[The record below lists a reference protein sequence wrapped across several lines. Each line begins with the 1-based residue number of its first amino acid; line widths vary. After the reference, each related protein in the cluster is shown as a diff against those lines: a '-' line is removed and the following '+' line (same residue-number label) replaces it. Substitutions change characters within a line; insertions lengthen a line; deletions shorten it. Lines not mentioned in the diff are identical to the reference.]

1 MFQKTT
7 FPNGLRVLT
16 SCMPQTRSV
25 SISLYLGAGSRYE
38 APEVAGIS
46 HFVEHLLFKGTTKRP
61 RPEDVSGAIEN
72 LGGLHNG
79 ATDREITSYWCKVA
93 RPHFLVG
100 LDVLLDMVHHS
111 KFDPEEVEKERKVI
125 IEELNMVQ
133 DSPPELAGLL
143 IDQTMWPDQPL
154 GRDVG
159 GTKETVGGLTRSM
172 LVEYLNQQ
180 YGPGNAVISV
190 AGDIEH
196 AEVIEAL
203 EPSLDEWRSSQPGSL
218 YPTVD
223 SQTGPRVSVINRKT
237 QQAHI
242 CLALPGLSTLHP
254 DRYVLALLNT
264 VFGEGSTSRL
274 FLEVRERRGL
284 AYDVHSYVSHFLD
297 AGALTVYA
305 GVDPKNA
312 SDTLRVVLD
321 QLLHLRAGIPEEELN
336 RAREMIKGRMLLRM
350 EDTRAVSS
358 WIGSQEL
365 LTGTVK
371 TVDEVVEKVDA
382 ITAEDVQRVACSL
395 IKPERLNLAVV
406 GPFRSDRPFHRL
418 LQGGLG
424 GRGHAKPA

>member
-16 SCMPQTRSV
+16 SCMPHTRSV
-25 SISLYLGAGSRYE
+25 SVSLYMGAGSRYE
-38 APEVAGIS
+38 APDVAGIS
-46 HFVEHLLFKGTTKRP
+46 HFVEHLLFKGTAKRP

-93 RPHFLVG
+93 RLHFLVG

-159 GTKETVGGLTRSM
+159 GTKETVHGITRSM
-172 LVEYLNQQ
+172 LVDYLSQQ
-180 YGPGNAVISV
+180 YGPGNAVISI
-190 AGDIEH
+190 AGDVEH
-196 AEVIEAL
+196 AEAIEAL
-203 EPSLDEWRSSQPGSL
+203 EPSLNEWKPSQPGSL
-218 YPTVD
+218 YPTVE
-223 SQTGPRVSVINRKT
+223 SQAGPRVSVINRKT
-237 QQAHI
+237 EQAHL

-254 DRYVLALLNT
+254 DRYVLGLLNT
-264 VFGEGSTSRL
+264 VLGEGSTSLL

-284 AYDVHSYVSHFLD
+284 AYDIHSYVSHFLD

-321 QLLHLRAGIPEEELN
+321 QLLHLRTGIPEEELS
-336 RAREMIKGRMLLRM
+336 RAKELIKGRMLLRM

-365 LTGTVK
+365 LTGAVK
-371 TVDEVVEKVDA
+371 TVDEVVEQIDA
-382 ITAEDVQRVACSL
+382 ITAEDVRRVACTL

-406 GPFRSDRPFHRL
+406 GPFRSDKPFYRL
-418 LQGGLG
+418 LQG
-424 GRGHAKPA
+424 

>member
-16 SCMPQTRSV
+16 SCMPHTRSV
-25 SISLYLGAGSRYE
+25 SVSLYLGAGSRYE

-125 IEELNMVQ
+125 IEEISMVQ

-159 GTKETVGGLTRSM
+159 GTRETVNGITRSM
-172 LVEYLNQQ
+172 LVEYLNHQ
-180 YGPGNAVISV
+180 YGPGNAVISI
-190 AGDIEH
+190 AGDLEH
-196 AEVIEAL
+196 AEAIEAL
-203 EPSLDEWRSSQPGSL
+203 EPSLDEWRPSQPGSL
-218 YPTVD
+218 YPTVE

-237 QQAHI
+237 EQAHL

-264 VFGEGSTSRL
+264 VLGEGSTSRL

-284 AYDVHSYVSHFLD
+284 AYDIHSYVSHFLD

-321 QLLHLRAGIPEEELN
+321 QLLRLRTGIPEEELS
-336 RAREMIKGRMLLRM
+336 RARELIKGRILLRM

-358 WIGSQEL
+358 WIGNQEL

-371 TVDEVVEKVDA
+371 TVDEVVEQIDA
-382 ITAEDVQRVACSL
+382 ITAEDVRRVACTL

-406 GPFRSDRPFHRL
+406 GPFRSDRPFYRL
-418 LQGGLG
+418 LQG
-424 GRGHAKPA
+424 

>member
-16 SCMPQTRSV
+16 SCMPHTRSV
-25 SISLYLGAGSRYE
+25 SVSLYLGAGSRYE

-125 IEELNMVQ
+125 IEELNMIQ

-159 GTKETVGGLTRSM
+159 GTKETVNGITRSM
-172 LVEYLNQQ
+172 LVEYLNHQ
-180 YGPGNAVISV
+180 YGPGNAVISI
-190 AGDIEH
+190 AGDVEH
-196 AEVIEAL
+196 AEAIEAL
-203 EPSLDEWRSSQPGSL
+203 EPSLNEWTPRQPGSL
-218 YPTVD
+218 YPTVE

-237 QQAHI
+237 EQAHL

-264 VFGEGSTSRL
+264 VLGEGSTSRL

-284 AYDVHSYVSHFLD
+284 AYDIHSYVSHFLD

-321 QLLHLRAGIPEEELN
+321 QLLRLRTGIPEEELS
-336 RAREMIKGRMLLRM
+336 RARELIKGRILLRM

-358 WIGSQEL
+358 WIGNQEL

-371 TVDEVVEKVDA
+371 TVDEVVEQIDA
-382 ITAEDVQRVACSL
+382 ITAEDVRRVACTL

-406 GPFRSDRPFHRL
+406 GPFRSDRPFYRL
-418 LQGGLG
+418 LQG
-424 GRGHAKPA
+424 

>member
-16 SCMPQTRSV
+16 SCMPHTRSV
-25 SISLYLGAGSRYE
+25 SVSLYLGAGSRYE
-38 APEVAGIS
+38 APTVAGIS

-79 ATDREITSYWCKVA
+79 ATDREVTSYWCKVA
-93 RPHFLVG
+93 RPHFLIG

-125 IEELNMVQ
+125 IEEISMVQ

-159 GTKETVGGLTRSM
+159 GTKETVNGITRSM
-172 LVEYLNQQ
+172 LVEYLNHQ
-180 YGPGNAVISV
+180 YGPGNAVISI
-190 AGDIEH
+190 AGDVEH
-196 AEVIEAL
+196 AEAIEAL
-203 EPSLDEWRSSQPGSL
+203 EPSLNEWTPRQPGSL
-218 YPTVD
+218 YPTLE

-237 QQAHI
+237 EQAHL
-242 CLALPGLSTLHP
+242 CLALPGLPTLHP

-264 VFGEGSTSRL
+264 VLGEGSTSRL

-284 AYDVHSYVSHFLD
+284 AYDIHSYVSHFLD

-312 SDTLRVVLD
+312 SDTLRVVLE
-321 QLLHLRAGIPEEELN
+321 QLLRLRTGIPEEDLS
-336 RAREMIKGRMLLRM
+336 RARELIKGRMLLRM

-358 WIGSQEL
+358 WIGNQEL

-371 TVDEVVEKVDA
+371 TVDEVVEQIDA
-382 ITAEDVQRVACSL
+382 ITIEDVQRVACSL

-406 GPFRSDRPFHRL
+406 GPFRSDKPFHRL
-418 LQGGLG
+418 LQ
-424 GRGHAKPA
+424 A

>member
-16 SCMPQTRSV
+16 SCMPHTRSV
-25 SISLYLGAGSRYE
+25 SVSLYLGAGSRYE

-125 IEELNMVQ
+125 VEELNMIQ

-159 GTKETVGGLTRSM
+159 GTKETVNGITRSM
-172 LVEYLNQQ
+172 LVEYLNHQ
-180 YGPGNAVISV
+180 YGPGNAVISI
-190 AGDIEH
+190 AGDLEH
-196 AEVIEAL
+196 AEAIEAL
-203 EPSLDEWRSSQPGSL
+203 EPSLDEWRPSQPGSL
-218 YPTVD
+218 YPTVE

-237 QQAHI
+237 EQAHL

-264 VFGEGSTSRL
+264 VLGEGSTSRL

-284 AYDVHSYVSHFLD
+284 AYDIHSYVSHFLD

-321 QLLHLRAGIPEEELN
+321 QLLHLRTGIPEEELS
-336 RAREMIKGRMLLRM
+336 RARELIKGRMLLRM

-371 TVDEVVEKVDA
+371 TVDEVVEQIDA
-382 ITAEDVQRVACSL
+382 ITAEEVQRVACTL

-406 GPFRSDRPFHRL
+406 GPFRSDRPFYRL
-418 LQGGLG
+418 LQG
-424 GRGHAKPA
+424 

>member
-16 SCMPQTRSV
+16 SCMPHTRSV
-25 SISLYLGAGSRYE
+25 SVSLYLGAGSRYE
-38 APEVAGIS
+38 APTVAGIS

-79 ATDREITSYWCKVA
+79 ATDREVTSYWCKVA
-93 RPHFLVG
+93 RPHFLIG

-125 IEELNMVQ
+125 IEEISMVQ

-159 GTKETVGGLTRSM
+159 GTKETVNGITRSM
-172 LVEYLNQQ
+172 LVEYLNHQ
-180 YGPGNAVISV
+180 YGPGNAVISI
-190 AGDIEH
+190 AGDVEH
-196 AEVIEAL
+196 AEAIEAL
-203 EPSLDEWRSSQPGSL
+203 EPSLNEWTPRQPGSL
-218 YPTVD
+218 YPTVE

-237 QQAHI
+237 EQAHL
-242 CLALPGLSTLHP
+242 CLALPGLPTLHP

-264 VFGEGSTSRL
+264 VLGEGSTSRL

-284 AYDVHSYVSHFLD
+284 AYDIHSYVSHFLD
-297 AGALTVYA
+297 ARALTVYA
-305 GVDPKNA
+305 GVDPTNA
-312 SDTLRVVLD
+312 SDTLRVVLE
-321 QLLHLRAGIPEEELN
+321 QLLRLRTGIPEEDLS
-336 RAREMIKGRMLLRM
+336 RARELIKGRMLLRM

-358 WIGSQEL
+358 WIGNQEL

-371 TVDEVVEKVDA
+371 TVDEVVEQIDA
-382 ITAEDVQRVACSL
+382 ITIEDVQRVACSL

-406 GPFRSDRPFHRL
+406 GPFRSDKPFHRL
-418 LQGGLG
+418 LQ
-424 GRGHAKPA
+424 A

>member
-16 SCMPQTRSV
+16 SCMPHTRSV
-25 SISLYLGAGSRYE
+25 SVSLYLGAGSRYE

-125 IEELNMVQ
+125 IEEISMVQ

-159 GTKETVGGLTRSM
+159 GTRETVNGITRSM
-172 LVEYLNQQ
+172 LVEYLNHQ
-180 YGPGNAVISV
+180 YGPGNAVISI
-190 AGDIEH
+190 AGDVEH
-196 AEVIEAL
+196 AEAIEAL
-203 EPSLDEWRSSQPGSL
+203 EPSLNEWTPRQPGSL
-218 YPTVD
+218 YPTLE

-237 QQAHI
+237 EQAHL

-264 VFGEGSTSRL
+264 VLGEGSTSRL

-284 AYDVHSYVSHFLD
+284 AYDIHSYVSHFLD

-321 QLLHLRAGIPEEELN
+321 QLLRLRTGIPEEELS
-336 RAREMIKGRMLLRM
+336 RARELIKGRILLRM

-358 WIGSQEL
+358 WIGNQEL

-371 TVDEVVEKVDA
+371 TVDEVVEQIDA
-382 ITAEDVQRVACSL
+382 ITAEEVQRVACTL
-395 IKPERLNLAVV
+395 IKPELLNLAVV
-406 GPFRSDRPFHRL
+406 GPFRSDRPFYRL
-418 LQGGLG
+418 LQG
-424 GRGHAKPA
+424 

>member
-16 SCMPQTRSV
+16 SCMPHTRSV
-25 SISLYLGAGSRYE
+25 SVSLYLGAGSRYE

-125 IEELNMVQ
+125 IEEISMVQ

-159 GTKETVGGLTRSM
+159 GTKETVNGITRSM
-172 LVEYLNQQ
+172 LVEYLNHQ
-180 YGPGNAVISV
+180 YGPGNAVISI
-190 AGDIEH
+190 AGDLEH
-196 AEVIEAL
+196 AEAIEAL
-203 EPSLDEWRSSQPGSL
+203 EPSLDEWRPSQPGSL
-218 YPTVD
+218 YPTVE

-237 QQAHI
+237 EQAHL

-264 VFGEGSTSRL
+264 VLGEGSTSRL

-284 AYDVHSYVSHFLD
+284 AYDIHSYVSHFLD

-321 QLLHLRAGIPEEELN
+321 QLLHLRTGIPEEELS
-336 RAREMIKGRMLLRM
+336 RARELIKGRMLLRM

-371 TVDEVVEKVDA
+371 TVDEVVEQIDA
-382 ITAEDVQRVACSL
+382 ITAEEVQRVACTL

-406 GPFRSDRPFHRL
+406 GPFRSDRPFYRL
-418 LQGGLG
+418 LQG
-424 GRGHAKPA
+424 